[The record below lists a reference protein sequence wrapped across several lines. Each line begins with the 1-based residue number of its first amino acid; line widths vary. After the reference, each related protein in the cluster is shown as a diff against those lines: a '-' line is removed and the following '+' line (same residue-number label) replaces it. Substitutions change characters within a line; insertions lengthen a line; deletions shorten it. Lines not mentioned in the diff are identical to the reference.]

1 MNSEC
6 WKILGIEPTD
16 NKAEIKKAFA
26 AQLKLNPPGKDPEK
40 YQKIRQAYDQALKST
55 SFENSMQ
62 EEPVEPSADEC
73 VKTQAFKTELTDEKP
88 CVKNK
93 SKDGEAFLNE
103 EEDAL
108 GDEKAKK
115 IHTIRDDFL
124 NADSAASIRHE
135 AIKKER
141 GHFMVLAVLFVPVSM
156 IILFVS
162 QKNHGGIMNLV
173 FNLLCGFVIAAL
185 STKIER
191 MLNCRV
197 EKKELEKVSLGDV
210 NAAANTVTVLL
221 VLRLFLTLALC
232 LLLKIV
238 LIAAKCPDYMQHYFG
253 GILFFYFVYN
263 LSYLK
268 KQLRKKF

>member
-26 AQLKLNPPGKDPEK
+26 AQVKINPPGKDPVK
-40 YQKIRQAYDQALKST
+40 YQKIRQAYDQALKSA

-62 EEPVEPSADEC
+62 EEPVEPSVKEY
-73 VKTQAFKTELTDEKP
+73 VKTQAFNDEKP

-93 SKDGEAFLNE
+93 SKDGEAFLDE
-103 EEDAL
+103 AEDAL

-162 QKNHGGIMNLV
+162 QKNHGGIMNLA

-197 EKKELEKVSLGDV
+197 EKKELEKSSEPEVEDSNDEV
-210 NAAANTVTVLL
+210 A
-221 VLRLFLTLALC
+221 
-232 LLLKIV
+232 
-238 LIAAKCPDYMQHYFG
+238 
-253 GILFFYFVYN
+253 
-263 LSYLK
+263 
-268 KQLRKKF
+268 